1 MKTITGNVVRFP
13 LASYGVKVNSYA
25 AAVSAVG
32 FNLIREPI
40 ARASSGKIIPGE
52 LGLFRSD
59 NGGCVGIH
67 SPNFSFF
74 QPHESLE
81 TLENARRLIGGE
93 WQSVA
98 VLKGGRQISATIAL
112 ASEVTAPRRGDKLG
126 FSLGNI
132 DYFDGTGKNRMP
144 LLGNVLACDN
154 GMVSQK
160 AVFSMGEKH
169 CEGTLKTRFAA
180 MAETLVRRLKEEM
193 AEMQGVVTQ
202 LDQTD
207 MTSSEVVSFA
217 RALFPA
223 PDESKVP
230 TRTQN
235 VRDSI
240 ATGFVRGAG
249 NVGRTR
255 WDAFN
260 AVTEELD
267 WNGTFRETQFSRE
280 ENRFESI
287 MSGSAARVRNR
298 ALELL
303 LN

>member
-1 MKTITGNVVRFP
+1 MKTATNQTVRFP
-13 LASYGVKVNSYA
+13 LAAFGTKVNSYA

-32 FNLIREPI
+32 FNLLREPI
-40 ARASSGKIIPGE
+40 ARASNGNVIPGE
-52 LGLFRSD
+52 IGLFRSD
-59 NGGCVGIH
+59 TGGCVGIH

-112 ASEVTAPRRGDKLG
+112 ASEVVAPKRGDKIG

-132 DYFDGTGKNRMP
+132 DYFDGTGKNQMP

-169 CEGTLKTRFAA
+169 CEGTLKSRFAA
-180 MAETLVRRLKEEM
+180 MAETLIRRLKEEM
-193 AEMQGVVTQ
+193 AEMQGVVTR
-202 LDQTD
+202 LDTVA
-207 MTSSEVVSFA
+207 MTRTEVVSFA

-223 PDESKVP
+223 ADETKVP
-230 TRTQN
+230 TRTEN
-235 VRDSI
+235 VRNSI
-240 ATGFVRGAG
+240 VSGFFRGRG
-249 NVGRTR
+249 NVGQTR

-267 WNGTFRETQFSRE
+267 WNGTFRETEFSRE

-298 ALELL
+298 AMELL
-303 LN
+303 LS